1 MLTSY
6 DLIINTYVVILVGML
21 IRRSCPLPSPPGA
34 AVKVRHPLCARLYA
48 RQAERA
54 EELGLADRR
63 RALLAGVSGRVLEIG
78 AGTGTNLRHYPAAV
92 SEVVAVEP
100 EPYLRARLAEAA
112 PSAAP
117 AVRVVDAAAERLPF
131 NDGAF
136 DAAVASLV
144 LCSVAEPA
152 RALAELARVLRPG
165 GELRFLEH
173 VASPHAGRR
182 GAQRLA
188 DATVWPWLSGGCHL
202 GRETPALLTTA
213 GFVIDREERFTFGIP
228 PLDPPKT
235 HVLGIARWVG

>member
-1 MLTSY
+1 
-6 DLIINTYVVILVGML
+6 V
-21 IRRSCPLPSPPGA
+21 
-34 AVKVRHPLCARLYA
+34 

-54 EELGLADRR
+54 EALGLADRR
-63 RALLAGVSGRVLEIG
+63 RALLAGVSGRTLEIG
-78 AGTGTNLRHYPAAV
+78 AGSGTNLRHYPATV

-100 EPYLRARLAEAA
+100 EPYLRSRLEEAA
-112 PSAAP
+112 RSATP
-117 AVRVVDAAAERLPF
+117 AVLVIDAAAERLPF
-131 NDGAF
+131 ADNDF

-144 LCSVAEPA
+144 LCSVADPE

-182 GAQRLA
+182 RAQRLA

-213 GFVIDREERFTFGIP
+213 GFRIEREEHFTFGIP

-235 HVLGIARWVG
+235 HVLGIARRAG